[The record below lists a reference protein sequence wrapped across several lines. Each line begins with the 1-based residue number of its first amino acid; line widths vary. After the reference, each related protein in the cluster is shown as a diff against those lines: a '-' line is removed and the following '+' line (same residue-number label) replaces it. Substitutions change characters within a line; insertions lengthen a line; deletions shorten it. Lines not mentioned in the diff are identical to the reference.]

1 MSGRVTTSQGPTT
14 GSHAQFLPSSSSG
27 YRQVGP
33 SCQYISK
40 NRLTKRQEKQNDQ
53 TAADAAPEVGGS
65 SVFNPTNLRQIST
78 AAYATDRGDH
88 QRGHVAAATNLNQF
102 HREGATEFA
111 QDQSAPLNVGSI
123 VHTKIRTNTVDKKT

>member
-78 AAYATDRGDH
+78 AAYAATDRGDY
-88 QRGHVAAATNLNQF
+88 QRGQVAAATNLNQF
-102 HREGATEFA
+102 HREGATEFT

-123 VHTKIRTNTVDKKT
+123 NAKIRTNTVDKKT